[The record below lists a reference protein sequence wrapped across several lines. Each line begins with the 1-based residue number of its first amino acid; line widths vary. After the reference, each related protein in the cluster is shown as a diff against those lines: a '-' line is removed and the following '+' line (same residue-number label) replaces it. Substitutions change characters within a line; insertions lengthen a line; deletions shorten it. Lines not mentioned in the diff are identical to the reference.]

1 MTRIE
6 VIDALKTELSK
17 TYVIQ
22 TTYYENG
29 ARIKTEDTEYP
40 NVILTF
46 DRPVIEAA
54 LELLEGQYDI

>member
-6 VIDALKTELSK
+6 VIDALKAELSK
-17 TYVIQ
+17 TYVIR
-22 TTYYENG
+22 TTHYKDG
-29 ARIKTEDTEYP
+29 AKIKTEDTEYP

>member
-17 TYVIQ
+17 TYVIR
-22 TTYYENG
+22 TTHYEDG
-29 ARIKTEDTEYP
+29 AKIKTEVKEYP
-40 NVILTF
+40 NTLLTF

>member
-22 TTYYENG
+22 TTYYKDG
-29 ARIKTEDTEYP
+29 AKIKTEDTEYP
-40 NVILTF
+40 NTLLTF
-46 DRPVIEAA
+46 DRPVIETA